1 MRKLLIVLLIL
12 ALAFMLRPKGM
23 WGEAKR
29 SWEQRNRILRMLV
42 VIIAVYLVYGLYKM
56 YQSGMIP
63 FW

>member
-1 MRKLLIVLLIL
+1 MRKLLVVLLIL
-12 ALAFMLRPKGM
+12 AVAFMLRPKGM

-42 VIIAVYLVYGLYKM
+42 IIIASYLIYGLYKM
-56 YQSGMIP
+56 YQADMIP

>member
-1 MRKLLIVLLIL
+1 MRKLLVVLLIL
-12 ALAFMLRPKGM
+12 MVAFMLRPKGM

-42 VIIAVYLVYGLYKM
+42 IIITAYLIYGLFKM
-56 YQSGMIP
+56 YQTDMIP